1 MTSKKNIEIARNLH
15 SATIRL
21 LRQLRLVD
29 QKLGISS
36 ARLSLLSVLVFKG
49 SCSLSELAEIEQ
61 VSKPTITNLVKNLI
75 EEGLVFCTQ
84 RAEDKRVVIANPTK
98 KGQRMLEKGQQNRV
112 NKLAELFENLPDE
125 DVNCLSCTADIILT
139 LLNSEHSK

>member
-1 MTSKKNIEIARNLH
+1 MTSKKNIEIARKLH

-21 LRQLRLVD
+21 LRQLSLVD

-49 SCSLSELAEIEQ
+49 PCSLSELAEIEQ
-61 VSKPTITNLVKNLI
+61 VSKPTITNLVKNLVD
-75 EEGLVFCTQ
+75 EGLVFCTQ
-84 RAEDKRVVIANPTK
+84 LAKDKRVVIANPTK

-112 NKLAELFENLPDE
+112 NKLAELFEDLPKE
-125 DVNCLSCTADIILT
+125 DVKCLSCSAEIIFT
-139 LLNSEHSK
+139 LLNSEHPK